1 MALKSG
7 PAYFDFQES
16 FNAREKHDNMIAT
29 TIAEGLLDEAMSN
42 IAHTT
47 AQECMAG
54 ESQL

>member
-47 AQECMAG
+47 AQECLAG
-54 ESQL
+54 ES